1 MLRACMPCVREPVR
15 ACSRM
20 PCGRAGGGDVGEQP
34 DWALGLT
41 LIRQV
46 LIRQVETVGPQD
58 LNYLY
63 YSLGL
68 HVVLTY
74 LVCSVCVPFHVTCL
88 GTQCDRVRP

>member
-20 PCGRAGGGDVGEQP
+20 PCGRAGGGDVGAQP

-46 LIRQVETVGPQD
+46 LIRQVENIGPPD
-58 LNYLY
+58 LDLHS
-63 YSLGL
+63 YSLGRTL
-68 HVVLTY
+68 YPVLD
-74 LVCSVCVPFHVTCL
+74 CP
-88 GTQCDRVRP
+88 CDRYVLV

>member
-1 MLRACMPCVREPVR
+1 MAL
-15 ACSRM
+15 
-20 PCGRAGGGDVGEQP
+20 VGAQP

-58 LNYLY
+58 LNYIY

-74 LVCSVCVPFHVTCL
+74 LVCGVYTSMHICRPL
-88 GTQCDRVRP
+88 GKLRVVLLFKRIFLSLRGLQHHYHD

>member
-20 PCGRAGGGDVGEQP
+20 PCGRAGGGDVGAQP

-58 LNYLY
+58 LKLHY
-63 YSLGL
+63 YFLGP
-68 HVVLTY
+68 HAVLMY
-74 LVCSVCVPFHVTCL
+74 SVCPCVVCTVSCVYVSRDP
-88 GTQCDRVRP
+88 

>member
-20 PCGRAGGGDVGEQP
+20 PCGRAGGGDVGAQP

-46 LIRQVETVGPQD
+46 LIRQVENIGPPD
-58 LNYLY
+58 LDLHS
-63 YSLGL
+63 YS
-68 HVVLTY
+68 
-74 LVCSVCVPFHVTCL
+74 
-88 GTQCDRVRP
+88 